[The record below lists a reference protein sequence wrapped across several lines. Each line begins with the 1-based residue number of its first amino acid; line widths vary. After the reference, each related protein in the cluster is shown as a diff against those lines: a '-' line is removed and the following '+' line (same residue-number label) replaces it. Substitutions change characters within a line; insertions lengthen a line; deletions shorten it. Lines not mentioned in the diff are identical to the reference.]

1 MLCKNL
7 LHSLN
12 QWLMEIQEIDR
23 ETALSGLLDQIPERI
38 KKISEKRDSFLTDT
52 VLLGEIPSPTYGEDE
67 RIRAVVDRFRENGL
81 SAPNID

>member
-1 MLCKNL
+1 
-7 LHSLN
+7 
-12 QWLMEIQEIDR
+12 METQEIDR

-38 KKISEKRDSFLTDT
+38 KTISEKRDSFLTDT

-81 SAPNID
+81 SSPTY